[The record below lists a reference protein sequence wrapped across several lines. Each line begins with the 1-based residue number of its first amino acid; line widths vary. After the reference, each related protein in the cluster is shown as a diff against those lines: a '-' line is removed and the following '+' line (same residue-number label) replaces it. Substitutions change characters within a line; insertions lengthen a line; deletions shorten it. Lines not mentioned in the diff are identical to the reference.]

1 MMIVVSYRVLV
12 EDASGPAV
20 ELCSSHNSAE
30 SHGFHLR
37 MLGNVNPDEGS
48 TLVRNQPNA
57 RSDVYRT
64 SMSSTAARGRL
75 STKQH
80 SCETA
85 NFRHL
90 HHQLEEAGEIEGEPH
105 SGTRRE

>member
-1 MMIVVSYRVLV
+1 MPDLNVACQIKL
-12 EDASGPAV
+12 P
-20 ELCSSHNSAE
+20 HNSAE
-30 SHGFHLR
+30 GYGFHLR

-48 TLVRNQPNA
+48 HLGEK
-57 RSDVYRT
+57 T
-64 SMSSTAARGRL
+64 SRMRGL
-75 STKQH
+75 MSTKQH